1 MTASFK
7 TFVVTFLMLS
17 IPGIAVSDIRVTFR
31 DGAPKDTFAIT
42 NLSAC
47 ASGPIDL
54 QIDMT
59 DSAGKLIFDVTSA
72 GAGVEVFQ
80 PLEITGGAEFLGA
93 IPSVEDGQKL
103 LGFQITNLPANGAIT
118 FTIDVD
124 DTIGAREITV
134 NGSEMSGSA
143 LMVQTASLT
152 SNAVFD
158 TSAIAVVETP
168 PCQS

>member
-1 MTASFK
+1 MTASLK
-7 TFVVTFLMLS
+7 SLLASLLMLS
-17 IPGIAVSDIRVTFR
+17 IPGMAASDIRVTFR

-47 ASGPIDL
+47 ASGPMDL

-59 DSAGKLIFDVTSA
+59 DSTGKLIFDVTGA

-80 PLEITGGAEFLGA
+80 PLEITQGTEFLAA
-93 IPSVEDGQKL
+93 IPGVQDGQKVL
-103 LGFQITNLPANGAIT
+103 SFQITNLPANGAIT

-158 TSAIAVVETP
+158 TSAVAVVDTP